1 MLNNKRPFQETNQ
14 ILNKFGKYVIQQ
26 SRSNLTRTKKN
37 VNKTLY
43 DSLTYFIDKTKN
55 GFRFDF
61 EMEDYGMY
69 QDRGVSGTKTKYDTP
84 FKYTNKKP
92 PLDPL
97 IAWAKARNIRLRDEK
112 GKFKKGNYRTIGFI
126 LQRSIFENGIKPS
139 MFFTTPFQR
148 AFKNLP
154 DDLLDGFADDIQNFF
169 KDK

>member
-1 MLNNKRPFQETNQ
+1 MLNNKRSFQETNQ

-43 DSLTYFIDKTKN
+43 DSLTYLIDETKN

-97 IAWAKARNIRLRDEK
+97 IRWAKARNIRLRDEK

-126 LQRSIFENGIKPS
+126 LQKSIFEKGIKPS

-148 AFKNLP
+148 AFKDLP
-154 DDLLDGFADDIQNFF
+154 NDLLDGFADDIQNFF

>member
-1 MLNNKRPFQETNQ
+1 VLNNKRPFQETNQ

-97 IAWAKARNIRLRDEK
+97 IAWAKARNIRLRDE
-112 GKFKKGNYRTIGFI
+112 
-126 LQRSIFENGIKPS
+126 NGIKPS